1 MKNEN
6 YISLKAKNKASFSK
20 KTKQVGDVDIEFI
33 ALSESRFD
41 SQTGEAIDELISEVR
56 LEALELEKEYT
67 DSKIVE
73 MQNISDGYKQAISD
87 IKAL

>member
-1 MKNEN
+1 M
-6 YISLKAKNKASFSK
+6 
-20 KTKQVGDVDIEFI
+20 DIEFI
-33 ALSESRFD
+33 ALSESRFN
-41 SQTGEAIDELISEVR
+41 SQTGEAIDDLISEVR

-67 DSKIVE
+67 DSKISE

>member
-1 MKNEN
+1 M
-6 YISLKAKNKASFSK
+6 
-20 KTKQVGDVDIEFI
+20 DIEFI

-41 SQTGEAIDELISEVR
+41 SQTGEAIDEIISEVR

-67 DSKIVE
+67 DSKIAE